1 MEPAHRNPTRPG
13 TRLSLPSDIWTAFTE
28 NEGWERLTQ
37 HVQLSVVSLLL
48 AATIGVVLGI
58 ACSKGGHVG
67 SFVIAA
73 TGVIGRTVPTF
84 AAMALVIA
92 FTSIG
97 FWPAIVGLTAL
108 GIPSVLL
115 NVATGIRGADPGA
128 VEAARG
134 MGLTPVQVLGRVE
147 VPMALPLAF
156 TGLRS
161 AAVMIVSTAALAGA
175 VGAGGL
181 GVTIIAGLSNN
192 QTDVLLAGAI
202 PVTLLAVVAEGIVI
216 TAESL
221 STPKRLRR
229 ARRQAQLLGRSQ

>member
-1 MEPAHRNPTRPG
+1 MSL
-13 TRLSLPSDIWTAFTE
+13 LSDTWTAFLE
-28 NEGWERLTQ
+28 NEGWERLAQ
-37 HVQLSVVSLLL
+37 HVELSVVALLL
-48 AATIGVVLGI
+48 AVAIGVVLGI
-58 ACSKGGHVG
+58 ACSKGGPIG
-67 SFVIAA
+67 SFAIAA
-73 TGVIGRTVPTF
+73 TGLIGRTVPTF

-92 FTSIG
+92 LTSIG
-97 FWPAIVGLTAL
+97 FWPAAIGLTAL

-115 NVATGIRGADPGA
+115 NVATGIRGADRVA

-134 MGLTPVQVLGRVE
+134 MGLTPVQVLGQVE
-147 VPMALPLAF
+147 LPLALPLVF

-202 PVTLLAVVAEGIVI
+202 PVTLLAVAAEGIVI
-216 TAESL
+216 GAESL
-221 STPKRLRR
+221 TTPKRLRR

>member
-1 MEPAHRNPTRPG
+1 M
-13 TRLSLPSDIWTAFTE
+13 SLASDTWSAFTD

-37 HVQLSVVSLLL
+37 HVQLSVVALL
-48 AATIGVVLGI
+48 AAVAIGTALGI
-58 ACSKGGHVG
+58 ACAKGGPVG

-73 TGVIGRTVPTF
+73 SGLIGRTVPTF

-97 FWPAIVGLTAL
+97 FWPAAIGLTAL

-115 NVATGIRGADPGA
+115 NLATGIRGADVDA

-134 MGLTPVQVLGRVE
+134 MGLTSGQILRQVELPLAV
-147 VPMALPLAF
+147 PLAF
-156 TGLRS
+156 TGVRN
-161 AAVMIVSTAALAGA
+161 AAVMIVATAALAGA

-202 PVTLLAVVAEGIVI
+202 PVTLLAVAAEGLVIV
-216 TAESL
+216 AQML
-221 STPKRLRR
+221 VTPKRLRR
-229 ARRQAQLLGRSQ
+229 VRRQARLLGRNQ

>member
-1 MEPAHRNPTRPG
+1 M
-13 TRLSLPSDIWTAFTE
+13 SLPADTWTAFTE
-28 NEGWERLTQ
+28 NEGWERVTQ
-37 HVQLSVVSLLL
+37 HVELSLVALGL
-48 AATIGVVLGI
+48 AGALGLILGI
-58 ACSKGGHVG
+58 ACSKGGPVG

-73 TGVIGRTVPTF
+73 TGLIGRTVPTF
-84 AAMALVIA
+84 AAMALIIA

-97 FWPAIVGLTAL
+97 FWPAAIGLTAL

-115 NVATGIRGADPGA
+115 NVATGIRGADRSA

-134 MGLTPVQVLGRVE
+134 MGLTPGQVLTRVE
-147 VPMALPLAF
+147 LPLALPLAF

-161 AAVMIVSTAALAGA
+161 AAVMIVATAALAGA

-181 GVTIIAGLSNN
+181 GVTIIAGLANN

-202 PVTLLAVVAEGIVI
+202 PVTILAIAAEGLVVAAHVF
-216 TAESL
+216 T
-221 STPKRLRR
+221 TPKRLRR

>member
-1 MEPAHRNPTRPG
+1 MSL
-13 TRLSLPSDIWTAFTE
+13 LSDTWTAFLE
-28 NEGWERLTQ
+28 NEGWERLAQ
-37 HVQLSVVSLLL
+37 HVELSVVALLL
-48 AATIGVVLGI
+48 AVAIGVVLGI
-58 ACSKGGHVG
+58 ACSKGGPIG
-67 SFVIAA
+67 SFAIAA
-73 TGVIGRTVPTF
+73 TGLIGRTVPTF

-92 FTSIG
+92 LTSIG
-97 FWPAIVGLTAL
+97 FWPAAIGLTAL

-115 NVATGIRGADPGA
+115 NVATGIRGADRVA

-147 VPMALPLAF
+147 LPLALPLVF

-202 PVTLLAVVAEGIVI
+202 PVTLLAVAAEGIVI
-216 TAESL
+216 GAESL
-221 STPKRLRR
+221 TTPKRLRR

>member
-1 MEPAHRNPTRPG
+1 MNLLADT
-13 TRLSLPSDIWTAFTE
+13 WTAFTE

-37 HVQLSVVSLLL
+37 HVQLSVVALLL
-48 AATIGVVLGI
+48 AGTIGLLLGI
-58 ACSKGGHVG
+58 ACSKGGPLG
-67 SFVIAA
+67 SFAIAA
-73 TGVIGRTVPTF
+73 TGLIGRTVPTF

-97 FWPAIVGLTAL
+97 FWPAAVGLTAL

-115 NVATGIRGADPGA
+115 NVATGIRGADAAA

-134 MGLTPVQVLGRVE
+134 MGLTPTQVLGRVE
-147 VPMALPLAF
+147 LPLALPLAF
-156 TGLRS
+156 SGLRS

-202 PVTLLAVVAEGIVI
+202 PVTMLAVVVEGIVL
-216 TAESL
+216 TAQTL
-221 STPKRLRR
+221 VTPKRLRR
-229 ARRQAQLLGRSQ
+229 ARRQALFLGRNQ

>member
-1 MEPAHRNPTRPG
+1 MSL
-13 TRLSLPSDIWTAFTE
+13 LSDTWTAFLE
-28 NEGWERLTQ
+28 NEGWERLAQ
-37 HVQLSVVSLLL
+37 HVELSVVALLL
-48 AATIGVVLGI
+48 AVAIGVVLGI
-58 ACSKGGHVG
+58 ACSKGGPIG
-67 SFVIAA
+67 SFAIAA
-73 TGVIGRTVPTF
+73 TGLIGRTVPTF

-92 FTSIG
+92 LTSIG
-97 FWPAIVGLTAL
+97 FWPAVIGLTAL

-115 NVATGIRGADPGA
+115 NVATGIRGADRVA

-147 VPMALPLAF
+147 LPLALPLVF

-202 PVTLLAVVAEGIVI
+202 PVTLLAVAAEGIVI
-216 TAESL
+216 GAESL
-221 STPKRLRR
+221 TTPKRLRR

>member
-1 MEPAHRNPTRPG
+1 M
-13 TRLSLPSDIWTAFTE
+13 SLLADTWTAFTE

-37 HVQLSVVSLLL
+37 HVQLSVVALLL
-48 AATIGVVLGI
+48 AGSIGLLLGI
-58 ACSKGGHVG
+58 ACSKGGPLG
-67 SFVIAA
+67 SFAIAA
-73 TGVIGRTVPTF
+73 TGLIGRTVPTF

-97 FWPAIVGLTAL
+97 FWPAVVGLTAL
-108 GIPSVLL
+108 GVPVVLL
-115 NVATGIRGADPGA
+115 NVATGIRGADAAA

-134 MGLTPVQVLGRVE
+134 MGLTPMQVLGRVE
-147 VPMALPLAF
+147 LPLALPLAF
-156 TGLRS
+156 AGLRS

-202 PVTLLAVVAEGIVI
+202 PVTLLAVAAEGIVLAAQ
-216 TAESL
+216 TL
-221 STPKRLRR
+221 VTPKRLRR

>member
-1 MEPAHRNPTRPG
+1 MSL
-13 TRLSLPSDIWTAFTE
+13 LSDTWTAFLE
-28 NEGWERLTQ
+28 NEGWERLAQ
-37 HVQLSVVSLLL
+37 HVELSVVALLL
-48 AATIGVVLGI
+48 AVAIGVVLGI
-58 ACSKGGHVG
+58 ACSKGGPIG
-67 SFVIAA
+67 SFAIAA
-73 TGVIGRTVPTF
+73 TGLIGRTVPTF

-92 FTSIG
+92 LTSIG
-97 FWPAIVGLTAL
+97 FWPAAIGLTAL

-115 NVATGIRGADPGA
+115 NVATGIRGADRVA

-134 MGLTPVQVLGRVE
+134 MGLTPAQVLGRVE
-147 VPMALPLAF
+147 LPLALPLVF

-202 PVTLLAVVAEGIVI
+202 PVTLLAVAAEGIVI
-216 TAESL
+216 GAESL
-221 STPKRLRR
+221 TTPKRLRR

>member
-1 MEPAHRNPTRPG
+1 M
-13 TRLSLPSDIWTAFTE
+13 SLLADTWTAFTE
-28 NEGWERLTQ
+28 NEGWERLGQ
-37 HVQLSVVSLLL
+37 HVRLSLVALLL
-48 AATIGVVLGI
+48 AAAIGAVLGV
-58 ACSKGGHVG
+58 ACAKGGPVG
-67 SFVIAA
+67 SFAIAA
-73 TGVIGRTVPTF
+73 TGLIGRTVPTF

-92 FTSIG
+92 LSSIG
-97 FWPAIVGLTAL
+97 FWPAAIALTAL

-115 NVATGIRGADPGA
+115 NVATGIRGADVGA

-134 MGLTPVQVLGRVE
+134 MGLTPRQVLTNVE
-147 VPMALPLAF
+147 LPLARPLVF

-161 AAVMIVSTAALAGA
+161 AAVMIIATAALAGA

-202 PVTLLAVVAEGIVI
+202 PVTLLAVTAEGLVLLAQ
-216 TAESL
+216 TL
-221 STPKRLRR
+221 TTPKRLRH

>member
-1 MEPAHRNPTRPG
+1 M
-13 TRLSLPSDIWTAFTE
+13 SLASDTWTAFTE

-37 HVQLSVVSLLL
+37 HVELSAVAL
-48 AATIGVVLGI
+48 ALATTIGVVLGI
-58 ACSKGGHVG
+58 ACAKGGPIG
-67 SFVIAA
+67 SFGIAA
-73 TGVIGRTVPTF
+73 TGLIGRTVPTF

-97 FWPAIVGLTAL
+97 FWPAAIGLTAL

-115 NVATGIRGADPGA
+115 NVATGIRGAEPGA

-134 MGLTPVQVLGRVE
+134 MGLTPTQVLTRVE
-147 VPMALPLAF
+147 LPLALPLAF
-156 TGLRS
+156 TGLRT
-161 AAVMIVSTAALAGA
+161 AAVMIVATAALAGA

-202 PVTLLAVVAEGIVI
+202 PVTLLAVVAEVLVL
-216 TAESL
+216 TAQSL
-221 STPKRLRR
+221 TTPKRLRR
-229 ARRQAQLLGRSQ
+229 ARRQAQLLGRGQ

>member
-1 MEPAHRNPTRPG
+1 MSL
-13 TRLSLPSDIWTAFTE
+13 LSDTWGAFLE
-28 NEGWERLTQ
+28 NEGWERLAQ
-37 HVQLSVVSLLL
+37 HIELSVVALLL
-48 AATIGVVLGI
+48 AVAIGGVLGI
-58 ACSKGGHVG
+58 ACSKGGPVG
-67 SFVIAA
+67 SFAIAA
-73 TGVIGRTVPTF
+73 TGLIGRTVPTF

-92 FTSIG
+92 LTSIG
-97 FWPAIVGLTAL
+97 FWPAVIGLTAL

-115 NVATGIRGADPGA
+115 NVATGICGADRVA

-147 VPMALPLAF
+147 LPLALPLVF

-202 PVTLLAVVAEGIVI
+202 PVTLLAVAVEGLVI
-216 TAESL
+216 GAESL
-221 STPKRLRR
+221 TTPKRLRR

>member
-1 MEPAHRNPTRPG
+1 MSL
-13 TRLSLPSDIWTAFTE
+13 LSDTWTAFLE
-28 NEGWERLTQ
+28 NEGWERLAQ
-37 HVQLSVVSLLL
+37 HVELSVVALLL
-48 AATIGVVLGI
+48 AVAIGVVLGI
-58 ACSKGGHVG
+58 ACSKGGPIG
-67 SFVIAA
+67 SFAIAA
-73 TGVIGRTVPTF
+73 TGLIGRTVPTF

-92 FTSIG
+92 LTSIG
-97 FWPAIVGLTAL
+97 FWPAAIGLTAL

-115 NVATGIRGADPGA
+115 NVATGIRSADRVA

-147 VPMALPLAF
+147 LPLALPLVF

-202 PVTLLAVVAEGIVI
+202 PVTLLAVAAEGIVI
-216 TAESL
+216 GAESL
-221 STPKRLRR
+221 TTPKRLRR

>member
-1 MEPAHRNPTRPG
+1 M
-13 TRLSLPSDIWTAFTE
+13 SLLADTWTAFTE

-37 HVQLSVVSLLL
+37 HVQLSAVSLGL
-48 AATIGVVLGI
+48 ACVAGVILGI
-58 ACSKGGHVG
+58 ACAKGGPIG
-67 SFVIAA
+67 AFGIAA
-73 TGVIGRTVPTF
+73 TGLIGRTIPTF

-97 FWPAIVGLTAL
+97 FWPAVVGLTAL
-108 GIPSVLL
+108 GIPSILL

-134 MGLTPVQVLGRVE
+134 MGLTPAQVLRRVE
-147 VPMALPLAF
+147 LPLALPLAF
-156 TGLRS
+156 AGLRT
-161 AAVMIVSTAALAGA
+161 AAVMIVATAALAGA

-202 PVTLLAVVAEGIVI
+202 PVTLLAVVAEGLVLAAH
-216 TAESL
+216 TL
-221 STPKRLRR
+221 TTPKRLRR

>member
-1 MEPAHRNPTRPG
+1 MNL
-13 TRLSLPSDIWTAFTE
+13 LSDTWTAFTE
-28 NEGWERLTQ
+28 NEGWERLGQ
-37 HVQLSVVSLLL
+37 HVELSLVALVL
-48 AATIGVVLGI
+48 AIAIGAVLGI
-58 ACSKGGHVG
+58 ACSKGGPLG
-67 SFVIAA
+67 SFAIAA
-73 TGVIGRTVPTF
+73 TGLIGRTVPTF

-92 FTSIG
+92 LTSIG
-97 FWPAIVGLTAL
+97 FWPAAIGLTAL

-115 NVATGIRGADPGA
+115 NVATGIRGADRVA

-134 MGLTPVQVLGRVE
+134 MGLTPLQVLGRVE
-147 VPMALPLAF
+147 LPLALPLVF

-202 PVTLLAVVAEGIVI
+202 PVTLLAVIAEGLVI
-216 TAESL
+216 GAESL
-221 STPKRLRR
+221 TTPKRLRR
-229 ARRQAQLLGRSQ
+229 SRRQAQLLGRSQ

>member
-1 MEPAHRNPTRPG
+1 M
-13 TRLSLPSDIWTAFTE
+13 SLLADTWTAFTE
-28 NEGWERLTQ
+28 NEGWERLSQ
-37 HVQLSVVSLLL
+37 HVRLSLVALLL
-48 AATIGVVLGI
+48 AVTIGVLLGI
-58 ACSKGGHVG
+58 ACSKGGPFG
-67 SFVIAA
+67 SFAIAA
-73 TGVIGRTVPTF
+73 TGLIGRTVPTF

-97 FWPAIVGLTAL
+97 FWPAVVGLTAL

-115 NVATGIRGADPGA
+115 NVATGIRGADAAA

-134 MGLTPVQVLGRVE
+134 MGLTPTQVLGRVE
-147 VPMALPLAF
+147 LPLALPLAF
-156 TGLRS
+156 AGLRS
-161 AAVMIVSTAALAGA
+161 AAVMIVSTTALAGA

-202 PVTLLAVVAEGIVI
+202 PVTLLAVVAEGIVLAAQLL
-216 TAESL
+216 T
-221 STPKRLRR
+221 TPKRLRR